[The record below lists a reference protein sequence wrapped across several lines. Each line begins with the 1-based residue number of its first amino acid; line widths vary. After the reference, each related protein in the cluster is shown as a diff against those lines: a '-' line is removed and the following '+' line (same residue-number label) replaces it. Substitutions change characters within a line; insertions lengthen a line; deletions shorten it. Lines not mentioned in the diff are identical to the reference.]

1 MLNRHNI
8 KTRRPSKKLDH
19 KNHGPFQIEKIVSPL
34 AVRLT
39 LPRKWKIHN
48 VFHVSLLEPY
58 RISEHRAPADPSKV
72 LREANDIKQSEEYDV
87 DEVMASVERGR
98 GNNKGILYLVK

>member
-39 LPRKWKIHN
+39 LSRKWKIHN

-58 RISEHRAPADPSKV
+58 RTSEHRAPADPSKV

-98 GNNKGILYLVK
+98 GNNKRILYLVK